1 MGELKQ
7 SRVYVLC
14 IFMTSIIAF
23 ILQLLNISLPC
34 EQISCTRR
42 AMKFK
47 CMFREKLEAGEQTG
61 IQKVLV
67 TSISMISPHYV

>member
-1 MGELKQ
+1 
-7 SRVYVLC
+7 
-14 IFMTSIIAF
+14 MTPIIAF
-23 ILQLLNISLPC
+23 ILTVVDYFAMC
-34 EQISCTRR
+34 EQTSCTKR

-47 CMFREKLEAGEQTG
+47 CMFREKLEAGEQTS